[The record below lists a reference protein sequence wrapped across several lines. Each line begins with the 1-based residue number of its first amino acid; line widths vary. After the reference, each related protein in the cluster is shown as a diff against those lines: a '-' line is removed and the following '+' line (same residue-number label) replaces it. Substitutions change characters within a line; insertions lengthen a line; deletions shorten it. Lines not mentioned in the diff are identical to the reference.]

1 MQVKLRFKY
10 SKLKCDARAWYAG
23 KVPKIETIS
32 LVLFMSRIEPM
43 GGGTRLQRWVDCL
56 VWRHSQ
62 GLSGRQQKQPK
73 QLYTGCNNSHC
84 FRFFVPARDI
94 YHDTVK
100 RALQK
105 DRWTI
110 THDPFPLQ
118 IGKKRLSA
126 DLGAERLISAER
138 GLQRIVVEV
147 KSFVG
152 QSDVKDLE
160 QALGQYVLYRQ
171 ILNEMGVERSLY
183 IAISRP
189 TFNSIFTI
197 ELGQVFLKNQ
207 VVKLIVFD
215 DESEAI
221 VQWIPD

>member
-1 MQVKLRFKY
+1 M
-10 SKLKCDARAWYAG
+10 AR
-23 KVPKIETIS
+23 
-32 LVLFMSRIEPM
+32 
-43 GGGTRLQRWVDCL
+43 
-56 VWRHSQ
+56 
-62 GLSGRQQKQPK
+62 
-73 QLYTGCNNSHC
+73 
-84 FRFFVPARDI
+84 RDI

-105 DRWTI
+105 DGWTI

-138 GLQRIVVEV
+138 GIQKIVVEV

-171 ILNEMGVERSLY
+171 ILNEMGIERILY
-183 IAISRP
+183 LAVSRP
-189 TFNSIFTI
+189 TFNSVFTI
-197 ELGQVFLKNQ
+197 ELGQVLLKNQ
-207 VVKLIVFD
+207 IIRLIVFD
-215 DESEAI
+215 EESEAI
-221 VQWIPD
+221 AQWIPD

>member
-1 MQVKLRFKY
+1 
-10 SKLKCDARAWYAG
+10 
-23 KVPKIETIS
+23 
-32 LVLFMSRIEPM
+32 
-43 GGGTRLQRWVDCL
+43 
-56 VWRHSQ
+56 
-62 GLSGRQQKQPK
+62 
-73 QLYTGCNNSHC
+73 
-84 FRFFVPARDI
+84 VPAKDI

-105 DRWTI
+105 DGWTI

-138 GLQRIVVEV
+138 GLQRIVFEV

-160 QALGQYVLYRQ
+160 QALGQDVLYRQ
-171 ILNEMGVERSLY
+171 ILNEMGIERNLY
-183 IAISRP
+183 LAVTQP
-189 TFNSIFTI
+189 TFNSVFTI
-197 ELGQVFLKNQ
+197 ELGQILLKNQ
-207 VVKLIVFD
+207 VVKLIVFQ